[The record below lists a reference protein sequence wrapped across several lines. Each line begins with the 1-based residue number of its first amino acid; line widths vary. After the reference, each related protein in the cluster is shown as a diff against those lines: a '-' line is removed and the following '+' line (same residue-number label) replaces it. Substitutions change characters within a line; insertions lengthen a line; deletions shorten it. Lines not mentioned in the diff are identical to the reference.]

1 MFVNPPDEALRALLQ
16 MARTIAVVGLSP
28 NPDRPSH
35 RIARRLQQWGY
46 RVIPVRPAV
55 EQVLGEKAY
64 ARLAD
69 VPEKIDL
76 VDVFRAADR
85 LDPVVDEAIALGL
98 PALWIQ
104 EGIVNEA
111 AAARA
116 QAAAPARNRALPAE
130 PPGRRAAEPSR
141 DGELT
146 WVDASGFRLVLR
158 ADADSDS
165 LARLRAR
172 VR

>member
-1 MFVNPPDEALRALLQ
+1 MFRNPPADELRSLLAG
-16 MARTIAVVGLSP
+16 ARTVAVVGLSP
-28 NPDRPSH
+28 NPERPSY

-55 EQVLGEKAY
+55 AEVLGEKAY

-85 LDPVVDEAIALGL
+85 LDPVVDECIALRL

-111 AAARA
+111 AAQR
-116 QAAAPARNRALPAE
+116 AAAAGIKVVMDLCIAVEYRKLMA
-130 PPGRRAAEPSR
+130 
-141 DGELT
+141 
-146 WVDASGFRLVLR
+146 
-158 ADADSDS
+158 
-165 LARLRAR
+165 
-172 VR
+172 

>member
-1 MFVNPPDEALRALLQ
+1 MFRNPPADELRALL
-16 MARTIAVVGLSP
+16 AGAKTIAVVGLSP
-28 NPDRPSH
+28 KPERPSY

-55 EQVLGEKAY
+55 AEVLGEKAY

-76 VDVFRAADR
+76 VDVFRAADQ
-85 LDPVVDEAIALGL
+85 LAPVVDECIALRL

-111 AAARA
+111 AAQR
-116 QAAAPARNRALPAE
+116 AAAAGIKVVMDRCIAVEHRKLMA
-130 PPGRRAAEPSR
+130 
-141 DGELT
+141 
-146 WVDASGFRLVLR
+146 
-158 ADADSDS
+158 
-165 LARLRAR
+165 
-172 VR
+172 